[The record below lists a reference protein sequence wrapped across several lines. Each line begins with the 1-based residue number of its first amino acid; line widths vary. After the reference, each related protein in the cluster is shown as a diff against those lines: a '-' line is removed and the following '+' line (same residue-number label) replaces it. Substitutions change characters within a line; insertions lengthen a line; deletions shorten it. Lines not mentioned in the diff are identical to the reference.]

1 MVQFKNEKGD
11 INISSEVISSVT
23 GAAATKCF
31 GVRGM
36 AFRNRADGIVMVL
49 RREVMSKGVKVNYNP
64 DGSIDI
70 DLHIIVNNDVNFSAV
85 SNSIIDEVRYMV
97 NSATGVEVNKVN
109 IFIDGVE
116 IG

>member
-36 AFRNRADGIVMVL
+36 AFRNKTDGIVMLL
-49 RREVMSKGVKVNYNP
+49 RRESMSKGVKVTYNP
-64 DGSIDI
+64 NGSIDI
-70 DLHIIVNNDVNFSAV
+70 DLHIIVSNDVNFTV
-85 SNSIIDEVRYMV
+85 VR
-97 NSATGVEVNKVN
+97 
-109 IFIDGVE
+109 VE

>member
-36 AFRNRADGIVMVL
+36 AFRNKTDGIVMLL
-49 RREVMSKGVKVNYNP
+49 RRESMSKGVKVTYNP
-64 DGSIDI
+64 NGSIDI
-70 DLHIIVNNDVNFSAV
+70 DLHIIVSNDVNFTGV
-85 SNSIIDEVRYMV
+85 SENIMSEVRYMV
-97 NSATGVEVNKVN
+97 TSTTGVPVNKVN